1 MLILSKKLKQKLLK
15 CRKKSRK
22 EGLNMSLYKKLLVA
36 GITMMAGLV
45 LTACSTDDE
54 SDNTANQK
62 ISYESA
68 LKNKDKD
75 DRVYK
80 LAFFENKADDDIN
93 NQYFSLGYY
102 KNGKLIQKE
111 LSSYDKYSEVVDPAL
126 QTPYVL
132 IDDYGKYH
140 VHRPPYSMYNSPEAN
155 INGEVSDKSE
165 Q

>member
-68 LKNKDKD
+68 LKNKNKD

-126 QTPYVL
+126 QTPYVV

>member
-1 MLILSKKLKQKLLK
+1 MLIPSKKLKQKLQK
-15 CRKKSRK
+15 CKKISK
-22 EGLNMSLYKKLLVA
+22 EEGLNMSLYKKLLVA
-36 GITMMAGLV
+36 GVAMMAGLV
-45 LTACSTDDE
+45 LTACSNDDE

-80 LAFFENKADDDIN
+80 LAFFENKADDDIH

-111 LSSYDKYSEVVDPAL
+111 LDSYDKYSEVVDPAL
-126 QTPYVL
+126 QIPYVV
-132 IDDYGKYH
+132 IDDSGEYH
-140 VHRPPYSMYNSPEAN
+140 VHRPPYSMYNSPETN

>member
-1 MLILSKKLKQKLLK
+1 MLIPSKKLKQKLQK
-15 CRKKSRK
+15 CKKISK
-22 EGLNMSLYKKLLVA
+22 EEGLNMSLYKKLLVA
-36 GITMMAGLV
+36 GVAMMAGLV
-45 LTACSTDDE
+45 LTSCSTDDE

-68 LKNKDKD
+68 LKNKNKD

-126 QTPYVL
+126 QTPYVV

>member
-1 MLILSKKLKQKLLK
+1 MLIPSKKLKQKLQK
-15 CRKKSRK
+15 CKKISK
-22 EGLNMSLYKKLLVA
+22 EEGLNMSLYKKLLVA
-36 GITMMAGLV
+36 GVAMMAGLV
-45 LTACSTDDE
+45 LTSCSTDDE

-126 QTPYVL
+126 QTPYVV

>member
-1 MLILSKKLKQKLLK
+1 MQIPSKKLKQKLLK
-15 CRKKSRK
+15 CKKKSK
-22 EGLNMSLYKKLLVA
+22 EEGLDMSLYKKLLVA
-36 GITMMAGLV
+36 GVAMMAGVV
-45 LTACSTDDE
+45 LTACSADDE

-80 LAFFENKADDDIN
+80 LAFFENKADDDIH

-111 LSSYDKYSEVVDPAL
+111 LDSYDNYSEVIDPAL
-126 QTPYVL
+126 QIPYVV
-132 IDDYGKYH
+132 IDDSGEYH
-140 VHRPPYSMYNSPEAN
+140 VHRPPYSMYNSPETN
-155 INGEVSDKSE
+155 ISGKVSEKSE